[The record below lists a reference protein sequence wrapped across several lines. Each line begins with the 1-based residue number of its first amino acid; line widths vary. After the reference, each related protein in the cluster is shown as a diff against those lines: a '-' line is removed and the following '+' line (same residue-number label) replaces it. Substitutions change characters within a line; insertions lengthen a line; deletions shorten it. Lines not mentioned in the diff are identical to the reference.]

1 MIAVHGIHHVTAISG
16 DARENLDFY
25 TRVLGLR
32 LVKRSVNQDAPDTY
46 HLFYADAEGRP
57 GSDMTFFPWPAA
69 RPARPGAGMAGEVSF
84 AIPPGSLAYWQER
97 LAAADLAVGELTT
110 LFGESRLPFRD
121 PHGLPLGLVE
131 SSQTIET
138 VPWGASPV
146 PEARQIRGLHAV
158 RLPVAVRGPSERFL
172 TEGLGFRSI
181 GQDGD
186 WSRFAASDGGSSR
199 WIDLREMPDA
209 PRGLWGTGGV
219 HHVAFRVRNAEA
231 QLEIRERV
239 AAAGA
244 QPTPV
249 IDRFWF
255 RSVYFREPGG
265 VLFEIATDGP
275 GFTADE
281 EMDYLGER
289 LILPPWLEDR
299 RPEIE
304 AVLPQI
310 GVQSPDSDIR

>member
-1 MIAVHGIHHVTAISG
+1 MTTAVHGIHHVTAISG

-69 RPARPGAGMAGEVSF
+69 RPARPGAGMASEVGF
-84 AIPPGSLAYWQER
+84 AIPPGSIAYWQDR
-97 LAAADLAVGELTT
+97 LATAGVAMGQPAT
-110 LFGESRLPFRD
+110 LFGETRLTVRD
-121 PHGLPLGLVE
+121 PHGLPLALVE

-138 VPWGASPV
+138 VAWSASPV
-146 PEARQIRGLHAV
+146 PEARQIRGFHAV
-158 RLPVAVRGPSERFL
+158 RLPVAALEPSERFL
-172 TEGLGFRSI
+172 AEGLGFRAV
-181 GQDGD
+181 GKDGA

-199 WIDLREMPDA
+199 WIDLREIPGA
-209 PRGLWGTGGV
+209 PRGLWGTGSV
-219 HHVAFRVRNAEA
+219 HHVAFRVPDAAA
-231 QLEIRERV
+231 QIEIRQRV

-265 VLFEIATDGP
+265 ILFEIATDGP

-281 EMDYLGER
+281 TLDHLGER
-289 LILPPWLEDR
+289 LILPPWLEER

-304 AVLPQI
+304 AALPPLE
-310 GVQSPDSDIR
+310 V

>member
-1 MIAVHGIHHVTAISG
+1 MIAVHGIHHITAISG
-16 DARENLDFY
+16 DARENLEFY
-25 TRVLGLR
+25 TGVLGLR

-69 RPARPGAGMAGEVSF
+69 RPARPGAGMASEVSF
-84 AIPPGSLAYWQER
+84 AIPPDSVAYWQDR
-97 LAAADLAVGELTT
+97 LATAGLLVGELTT
-110 LFGESRLPFRD
+110 LFGETRLPFRD
-121 PHGLPLGLVE
+121 PHGLPLALVE

-138 VPWGASPV
+138 VPWSASPV
-146 PEARQIRGLHAV
+146 PEARQIRGFHAV
-158 RLPVAVRGPSERFL
+158 RLPVTVRGPSERFL

-186 WSRFAASDGGSSR
+186 WLRFAASDGGSSR
-199 WIDLREMPDA
+199 WVDLREAPDG
-209 PRGLWGTGGV
+209 PRGLWGTGSV
-219 HHVAFRVRNAEA
+219 HHVAFRVRDAEA

-281 EMDYLGER
+281 ELANLGER
-289 LILPPWLEDR
+289 LILPPWLEER
-299 RPEIE
+299 RSEIE
-304 AVLPQI
+304 AALPPLPAADPP
-310 GVQSPDSDIR
+310 SR